1 MSLVSVVRVPGL
13 DRAIGRPVV
22 AIVGRHRRSSCH
34 HHDAPHRRRV
44 LLQTNIVLVVLLSV
58 DGPETM
64 RPARRTKERARPSN
78 MQRYLLEPAF

>member
-34 HHDAPHRRRV
+34 HHDAHRRRV

-58 DGPETM
+58 DGPETT
-64 RPARRTKERARPSN
+64 RPARRNKERARPSN
-78 MQRYLLEPAF
+78 MQRYLLELAF

>member
-22 AIVGRHRRSSCH
+22 AIVGRHRRSSCCH
-34 HHDAPHRRRV
+34 HHHRRRV

-58 DGPETM
+58 DGPETT
-64 RPARRTKERARPSN
+64 RPARRTKERARLSN